1 MASRAEAARVHRVPG
16 VYAKEVIAQ
25 DLSVLLCYDAHIEKI
40 G

>member
-1 MASRAEAARVHRVPG
+1 MASRAEAARVHRVLR

-25 DLSVLLCYDAHIEKI
+25 GLSVLLCYDAHIEKI

>member
-1 MASRAEAARVHRVPG
+1 MASRAEAARVYRVPR

-25 DLSVLLCYDAHIEKI
+25 GSSVLLCYDAHIEKI

>member
-1 MASRAEAARVHRVPG
+1 MASRAEAARVHRVPR

-25 DLSVLLCYDAHIEKI
+25 GSSVLLCYDAHIEKI